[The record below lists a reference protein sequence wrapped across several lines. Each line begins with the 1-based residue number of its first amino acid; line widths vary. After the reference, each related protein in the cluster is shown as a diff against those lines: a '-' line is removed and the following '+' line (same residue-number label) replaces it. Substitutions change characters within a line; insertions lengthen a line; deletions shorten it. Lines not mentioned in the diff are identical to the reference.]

1 MLNLL
6 SSLDDNILLF
16 FQEVIRNP
24 VLTPILRVITT
35 LGNGGAIWIVL
46 TILMLLLPKTRRVGF
61 MTSLSLIGTLLV
73 NNLFLKNVVNRTR
86 PYEVIEGLTYLVRT
100 PMDSSFPSGHSAC
113 SFAVACIIFRRLP
126 KKYGVPALILAIV
139 IALSRLYVGVHYP
152 SDVLFGT
159 ISGIAISYGAEAL
172 AERIMERRAL
182 CGDDP
187 KRTG

>member
-16 FQEVIRNP
+16 FQEAIRNP

-46 TILMLLLPKTRRVGF
+46 TIFMLLLPKTRKVGF
-61 MTSLSLIGTLLV
+61 MTTLSLIGTLLV

-86 PYEVIEGLTYLVRT
+86 PYEVIEGLTYLVRA
-100 PMDSSFPSGHSAC
+100 PVDSSFPSGHSAC
-113 SFAVACIIFRRLP
+113 SFAVACIMFRRMT
-126 KKYGVPALILAIV
+126 KKYGVPAMILAIL

-172 AERIMERRAL
+172 AEWIIVRREL
-182 CGDDP
+182 HNVCE
-187 KRTG
+187 T